1 MNSKYDDGSTFIIGH
16 GSNPLFL
23 VQKSVQTSL
32 ICCSIS
38 MSGFFL
44 CKGMKVWHNVQGD
57 LGKVLGNSLVHESF
71 SIILYWPLSDMTIKP
86 TICHGYFISV
96 TWFWIHCTMWFAA
109 TCLQG
114 IVLIWK
120 CWQISNHMAQC
131 IQNWVTETKQ
141 PVNVPQVIFTL

>member
-32 ICCSIS
+32 ICRSIS

-57 LGKVLGNSLVHESF
+57 LGKVLAIVWFMSLSA
-71 SIILYWPLSDMTIKP
+71 LSYIGL
-86 TICHGYFISV
+86 C
-96 TWFWIHCTMWFAA
+96 
-109 TCLQG
+109 
-114 IVLIWK
+114 
-120 CWQISNHMAQC
+120 QI
-131 IQNWVTETKQ
+131 
-141 PVNVPQVIFTL
+141 

>member
-32 ICCSIS
+32 ICRSIS

-57 LGKVLGNSLVHESF
+57 LGKVLGNSSVRVFQHYLILASVRYDHQTHNMSWLLYF
-71 SIILYWPLSDMTIKP
+71 SNMILNTLHHVICCHLSTRYCAYLKMMANFKS
-86 TICHGYFISV
+86 HG
-96 TWFWIHCTMWFAA
+96 TMYSK
-109 TCLQG
+109 LG
-114 IVLIWK
+114 Y
-120 CWQISNHMAQC
+120 
-131 IQNWVTETKQ
+131 
-141 PVNVPQVIFTL
+141 